1 MSMPRPEHFTRQFL
15 IYLPTEKD
23 LENWKEQAKAA
34 EISLNKYIYEM
45 VERGRVEAQPRTD
58 LIKEISDLREENQKQ
73 REEIKLKSLVIEK
86 YETEL
91 FKLRHESFLQP
102 KFQGVHHY
110 NEDLVNLLRKGRVH
124 SGPDI
129 LKSLNIDPKD
139 GDAVKIVYKQLQIL
153 QDFKLIE
160 EGVYGWKWVE

>member
-1 MSMPRPEHFTRQFL
+1 MPRPSHYNRQFL

-23 LENWKEQAKAA
+23 LDNWKELAKAA
-34 EISLNKYIYEM
+34 RISLNKYIFEM
-45 VERGRVEAQPRTD
+45 VERGRQEAQPRTD

-73 REEIKLKSLVIEK
+73 REEIKLKSLVLEK

-91 FKLRHESFLQP
+91 FKFRHESFLQP
-102 KFQGVHHY
+102 EFQGTQQFS
-110 NEDLVNLLRKGRVH
+110 EDLVNLLRKGRAC

-129 LKSLNIDPKD
+129 LKSLKIDPKD
-139 GDAVKIVYKQLQIL
+139 SEAVNIVYKQLQVL

-160 EGVYGWKWVE
+160 EGVNGWRWVE